1 MANMANYYQW
11 KRDYDGALAQ
21 TRRVLELVPNLPL
34 ALLFSG
40 MAYWGKEQYDDAAR
54 GYAKLV
60 ELAGPGFKGYLGYS
74 YAKAGRKE
82 SALAILDELTVLSRT
97 EPVPSFQFALVL
109 LGLGRFEEALTWLE
123 KAFEER
129 AGSWFP
135 YIRQEC
141 LLRPVAGLSPLPG
154 NRAAAELSRT
164 LKV

>member
-1 MANMANYYQW
+1 MANYYQW

-21 TRRVLELVPNLPL
+21 TRRALELSPNLPL

-40 MAYWGKEQYDDAAR
+40 MAYWGKEQYDDAAKR
-54 GYAKLV
+54 FATLV

-74 YAKAGRKE
+74 CAKAGRKE
-82 SALAILDELTVLSRT
+82 DALSILDELTVLART
-97 EPVPSFQFALVL
+97 EAVPSFQLALVL

-135 YIRQEC
+135 YIRQESFFDP
-141 LLRPVAGLSPLPG
+141 LRGHPRFQDLVQRLNFPES
-154 NRAAAELSRT
+154 
-164 LKV
+164 